1 MPDLDALKVR
11 INELTLRD
19 WNLTAI
25 KTRFNKLVKEG
36 LPANTLDPK
45 EIIKYK
51 DEILDRVQL
60 RGEEYCYLTRNCAK
74 GSATALF
81 EEFGLGNMEIIRG
94 LNPFPGI
101 AMSGGICG
109 PVSGGLMALS
119 LYFSGPD
126 LTDFQDTRTYIF
138 ARKFLRR
145 FEEALGSLLC
155 PDIQTLLLGKY
166 YDPMAG
172 GENAQAFNKAQA
184 REKCPLVPGL
194 GARIAAEIII
204 ESIEK
209 EQSVPAN

>member
-1 MPDLDALKVR
+1 MPNLEALKAR
-11 INELTLRD
+11 MDELALRD
-19 WNLTAI
+19 WNLSAI
-25 KTRFNKLVKEG
+25 RTRFNKLVNDG
-36 LPANTLDPK
+36 IPSRMLDPK
-45 EIIKYK
+45 QVIEHK

-101 AMSGGICG
+101 AMTGGICG

-126 LTDFQDTRTYIF
+126 LTDFQDNRTYVF
-138 ARKFLRR
+138 ARKFLHR

-155 PDIQTLLLGKY
+155 SDIQALLLGKY

-172 GENAQAFNKAQA
+172 GENYQAFNDARA
-184 REKCPLVPGL
+184 REKCPLAPGL
-194 GARIAAEIII
+194 GARITAEIII

-209 EQSVPAN
+209 KQSAGPK

>member
-1 MPDLDALKVR
+1 MPDLDALKMR
-11 INELTLRD
+11 INELALRD
-19 WNLTAI
+19 WDLPAI
-25 KTRFNKLVKEG
+25 KTRFNKLVDEG
-36 LPANTLDPK
+36 LIAKTLDPK
-45 EIIKYK
+45 EVIKHK

-81 EEFGLGNMEIIRG
+81 EEFGLGNVEIIRG

-126 LTDFQDTRTYIF
+126 LTDFQDTRIYLF

-155 PDIQTLLLGKY
+155 PDIQALLLGKY

-172 GENAQAFNKAQA
+172 GENVQAFNKAQA
-184 REKCPLVPGL
+184 REKCPLAPGL

-204 ESIEK
+204 ESLEK